1 MAPSSVCSAIRTTVR
16 TKFGSRKTGD
26 ARISLPR
33 SDSAI
38 PALCL
43 PAVGLGLLLRLGL
56 RARLRRGPLLGGLLL
71 LGARLGA
78 DRGLLLA
85 LLGGRGRGA
94 VDARGADHTAGAR
107 GGAGAAVLVGGH
119 DRDPQATPEILAGDR
134 VVGARR
140 AVDVLPPGGDQPLP
154 LVGVAGGRV

>member
-43 PAVGLGLLLRLGL
+43 PADGLRLLLRLGL
-56 RARLRRGPLLGGLLL
+56 GAGLRRGLLLGGVLL

-78 DRGLLLA
+78 DRSLQLA
-85 LLGGRGRGA
+85 LLGGGARGA
-94 VDARGADHTAGAR
+94 VDAGGTDHRAR
-107 GGAGAAVLVGGH
+107 ACGGAGAAVLVGGH
-119 DRDPQATPEILAGDR
+119 DRDPQAAPEILAGDR
-134 VVGARR
+134 VAPARR
-140 AVDVLPPGGDQPLP
+140 AVDVLP
-154 LVGVAGGRV
+154 AG